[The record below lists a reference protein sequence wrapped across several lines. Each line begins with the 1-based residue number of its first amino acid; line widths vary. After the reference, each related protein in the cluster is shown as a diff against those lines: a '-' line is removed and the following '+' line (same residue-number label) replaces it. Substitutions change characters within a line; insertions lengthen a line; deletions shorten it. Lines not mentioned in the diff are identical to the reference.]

1 LIAAHKSDP
10 TTYSAGSGADNKYS
24 MNEQDQ
30 IIERVRELTG
40 WGTYRQPTIIT
51 DTTDWMRIQRGNILR
66 IGGKDFVIE
75 GNRYESRFGIG
86 DQPKY
91 WVFGAIDLE
100 TGQKKIIKMVFLEEF
115 QVHIGIFKIRC
126 FRSPEK
132 EAKVLEMVNND
143 KRFMQGYTARDEK
156 GNRVRIID
164 LIRGQS
170 LFRHIYGIDKSHEQY
185 FHEDLPQILHNLV
198 GCMEAIQFLHDRGTC
213 HGDIR
218 NDHIIIEPETGL
230 YRWIDFDLNQHVSDF
245 DVWSMGNILN
255 YTVGKG
261 INSFQIV
268 LKSDKFPDKVKQSL
282 SSDDAS
288 AFYEYRVMNLKKLYP
303 YIPEGLNNILMHF
316 AIKPRGTYGTVR
328 ELVGDF
334 REILDTDFP
343 QKQS

>member
-1 LIAAHKSDP
+1 MS
-10 TTYSAGSGADNKYS
+10 
-24 MNEQDQ
+24 EQDK

-40 WGTYRQPTIIT
+40 WEQYDRPKIVT
-51 DTTDWMRIQRGNILR
+51 DTTDWLRIQRGNILR
-66 IGGKDFVIE
+66 IGGKDLVIQ

-91 WVFGAIDLE
+91 WVFGAIDLQSGE
-100 TGQKKIIKMVFLEEF
+100 KKILKMVFLEEF

-132 EAKVLEMVNND
+132 EAKVLEMVKHD
-143 KRFMQGYTARDEK
+143 KRFMQGYTSKDEK

-170 LFRHIYGIDKSHEQY
+170 LFRNIHGINKPHEQY
-185 FHEDLPQILHNLV
+185 FYEDLPSILHKLV
-198 GCMEAIQFLHDRGTC
+198 GCIEAIQFLHDRGTC

-218 NDHIIIEPETGL
+218 NDHIIIEADTGL
-230 YRWIDFDLNQHVSDF
+230 YRWIDFDLNQRVSDF

-255 YTVGKG
+255 YSVGKG

-268 LKSDKFPDKVKQSL
+268 KKSDAFSDKTKQSL
-282 SSDDAS
+282 APEDAS

-303 YIPEGLNNILMHF
+303 YIPENLNNILMHF
-316 AIKPRGTYGTVR
+316 AIRPKGTYGTVR

-334 REILDTDFP
+334 REVLETNFP
-343 QKQS
+343 AH

>member
-1 LIAAHKSDP
+1 
-10 TTYSAGSGADNKYS
+10 
-24 MNEQDQ
+24 MNETDQ
-30 IIERVRELTG
+30 IIGRVRELTG
-40 WGTYRQPTIIT
+40 WEGYDRPKIVT

-91 WVFGAIDLE
+91 WVFGAIDLISGE
-100 TGQKKIIKMVFLEEF
+100 KKILKMVFLEEF

-132 EAKVLEMVNND
+132 EAKVLEMVKHD
-143 KRFMQGYTARDEK
+143 KRFMQGYTAMDDH

-164 LIRGQS
+164 LIKGQS
-170 LFRHIYGIDKSHEQY
+170 VFRHIHGIDKPHEQY
-185 FHEDLPQILHNLV
+185 FHEDLPRIMHKLV

-218 NDHIIIEPETGL
+218 NDHIIMEAGTDQ

-255 YTVGKG
+255 YAVGKG

-268 LKSDKFPDKVKQSL
+268 MKSDRFSDKAKRSL
-282 SSDDAS
+282 TAGDAS
-288 AFYEYRVMNLKKLYP
+288 AFYEYRVMNLRKLYP
-303 YIPEGLNNILMHF
+303 YIPENLNNILMHF
-316 AIKPRGTYGTVR
+316 AIKPHGTYGTVR

-334 REILDTDFP
+334 REMLEAEFP
-343 QKQS
+343 AD